1 MLTSKLTE
9 IMDDK
14 GLTVLALADKA
25 GISTR
30 TVMRARGDLI
40 GRCTLDTLATM
51 ATALGVKVKE
61 LFTEK

>member
-9 IMDDK
+9 AMEHK

-30 TVMRARGDLI
+30 TVMRARGDMI
-40 GRCTLDTLATM
+40 GRCTLDTLATI
-51 ATALGVKVKE
+51 AGALGCRLKD
-61 LFTEK
+61 LFEEG